1 MSGVGDKKPKAR
13 PYADMKNPFSVDERG
28 AYAEYLLRDPESM
41 PFLGIGARVLIHD
54 VRSSKEL
61 WISGTVVGLRAITPF
76 EIERENLLYI
86 EKEGSDPFGL
96 LHEAFGPHNHEIM
109 IVRVRLEQEMTPS
122 KGTRAALERF
132 ECLGVQRPPNASSF
146 MIFPELLH
154 QEGSDVPALEDI
166 LKIRPDGVEL
176 GAVGFGNAPY
186 VEQDQFLI
194 YKWDIENL
202 DNKHIFIVG
211 ESGSGKTVLLK
222 NLALSI
228 RKKIPA
234 TRVIMADVQG
244 DLVQM
249 ILPGLVE
256 VPDVDDWQTKI
267 ERPSKDDAIKALEP
281 FQLVIPALNPR
292 VSPDSRIEA
301 LKKLAKNRNV
311 TVKEIGLRLQDLNMP
326 SDVEYLYRVASEQAA
341 MLLDEEAEFI
351 RTQNEPVTI
360 QRLRNNLK
368 RLQEGGGNQFTSDGG
383 TVYYMSTAFAAMRA
397 LRSLEDYFDFHQP
410 SMTSPVKPLDVLDFD
425 GTTIVYLE
433 HLNYEERLMWEM
445 QLVKWLY
452 DNKASDWKAFVF
464 FDEAHQ
470 IVPARPPE
478 FGSKGTFAR
487 LRSNFEKLAREGR
500 KFDINLVL
508 STQSPR
514 DLHEIVP
521 EQCQTRIVMKIDPK
535 NAMAAFLEP
544 ELAHLSSSFGH
555 GQFWLKSPFNGS
567 PNWVRIHSWA
577 PNLPHCSM
585 TKFWGIV
592 DQAAKKEK

>member
-1 MSGVGDKKPKAR
+1 
-13 PYADMKNPFSVDERG
+13 
-28 AYAEYLLRDPESM
+28 
-41 PFLGIGARVLIHD
+41 
-54 VRSSKEL
+54 
-61 WISGTVVGLRAITPF
+61 
-76 EIERENLLYI
+76 
-86 EKEGSDPFGL
+86 
-96 LHEAFGPHNHEIM
+96 
-109 IVRVRLEQEMTPS
+109 
-122 KGTRAALERF
+122 
-132 ECLGVQRPPNASSF
+132 
-146 MIFPELLH
+146 
-154 QEGSDVPALEDI
+154 
-166 LKIRPDGVEL
+166 
-176 GAVGFGNAPY
+176 
-186 VEQDQFLI
+186 
-194 YKWDIENL
+194 
-202 DNKHIFIVG
+202 
-211 ESGSGKTVLLK
+211 
-222 NLALSI
+222 
-228 RKKIPA
+228 
-234 TRVIMADVQG
+234 
-244 DLVQM
+244 
-249 ILPGLVE
+249 
-256 VPDVDDWQTKI
+256 
-267 ERPSKDDAIKALEP
+267 
-281 FQLVIPALNPR
+281 
-292 VSPDSRIEA
+292 
-301 LKKLAKNRNV
+301 V

-410 SMTSPVKPLDVLDFD
+410 SMTSPVKPLDALDFD